1 MDVTPTKRDGTNCRA
16 MSEEERRLIR
26 RIREDDDYS
35 NRISSYPVEDLS
47 HEVLTELRRLLRSH
61 RQRRGMTLPPQP
73 VPKHCYAR
81 SGYSAMM
88 AASNVQV
95 KFCLRLHPPPK
106 SQFATYGEHYP
117 EQTQK
122 PQNFL
127 LHYSRHCQRCV
138 GSF

>member
-1 MDVTPTKRDGTNCRA
+1 MKSSLNCGDCYA
-16 MSEEERRLIR
+16 HTANVAAS
-26 RIREDDDYS
+26 
-35 NRISSYPVEDLS
+35 
-47 HEVLTELRRLLRSH
+47 
-61 RQRRGMTLPPQP
+61 TLPPQP

-95 KFCLRLHPPPK
+95 KFCLRLHPPSK
-106 SQFATYGEHYP
+106 SRFAIYGEHYP

-122 PQNFL
+122 PQSFL
-127 LHYSRHCQRCV
+127 LHCLRHYQRCV